1 MNSQIIPLMVKK
13 RNPAMPI
20 FLIHSFI
27 LNATLDYNN
36 GLYIY
41 KPCFNLK
48 FNVQMYLKPLIFS

>member
-1 MNSQIIPLMVKK
+1 
-13 RNPAMPI
+13 MPI